1 MSLKNNHNSIF
12 ITLNPNIYPLES
24 ILNTCYVFIDSFYIF
39 LDSGS
44 KGNIKVYIKGKKVI
58 SKKQLELLKGK
69 FNNELLYNAL
79 RYKISK
85 NNKKIR
91 EYIIG
96 RALYSAVVDS
106 TDLAMDKEKFDCQE
120 DPLGIAIPWEEKYG
134 KKEKKNARTKI

>member
-96 RALYSAVVDS
+96 RALYSALPDS
-106 TDLAMDKEKFDCQE
+106 DLSFKIDNNKKLDYID

-134 KKEKKNARTKI
+134 KSSKTKV